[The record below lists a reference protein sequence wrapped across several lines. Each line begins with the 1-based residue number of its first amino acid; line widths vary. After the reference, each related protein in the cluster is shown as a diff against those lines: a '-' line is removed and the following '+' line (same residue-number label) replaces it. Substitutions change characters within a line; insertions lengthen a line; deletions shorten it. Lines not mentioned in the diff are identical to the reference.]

1 MSIRIHLK
9 IFLFILLFYITKQI
23 EIYGFLMLFAILHEL
38 GHLGMGVLLG
48 LKPETINIMPLGVS
62 ISFKTSPKDYNE
74 KIKKGT
80 NLALKKMLIAMAG
93 PIMNFVIVL
102 LFIIV
107 PVHIK
112 EITKLNIIYA
122 NILIGTF
129 NLLPIYPL
137 DGGRILKNLLH
148 ILYGLKNSN
157 ELINKISNVSII
169 ILTAVS
175 SITILYFE
183 NIAILLI
190 IIYLWGLVIKQ
201 NKNYEVKK
209 KVYDLI
215 EKSV

>member
-102 LFIIV
+102 LFII
-107 PVHIK
+107 
-112 EITKLNIIYA
+112 
-122 NILIGTF
+122 
-129 NLLPIYPL
+129 
-137 DGGRILKNLLH
+137 DR
-148 ILYGLKNSN
+148 
-157 ELINKISNVSII
+157 
-169 ILTAVS
+169 
-175 SITILYFE
+175 
-183 NIAILLI
+183 
-190 IIYLWGLVIKQ
+190 
-201 NKNYEVKK
+201 
-209 KVYDLI
+209 
-215 EKSV
+215 KSVV